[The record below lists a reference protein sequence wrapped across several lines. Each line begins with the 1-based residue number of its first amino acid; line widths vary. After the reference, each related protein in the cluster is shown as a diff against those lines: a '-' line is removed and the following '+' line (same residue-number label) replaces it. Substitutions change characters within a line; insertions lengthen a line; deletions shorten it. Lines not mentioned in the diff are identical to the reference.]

1 MIKYIVVRISDNEIM
16 SRHFHL
22 PNARKYRE
30 SLRPSGGA
38 SLMYEIYKHI
48 E

>member
-1 MIKYIVVRISDNEIM
+1 MTKYIIVRISDLKVM

-22 PNARKYRE
+22 PNAREYRE

-38 SLMYEIYKHI
+38 SLMYEIYKYL